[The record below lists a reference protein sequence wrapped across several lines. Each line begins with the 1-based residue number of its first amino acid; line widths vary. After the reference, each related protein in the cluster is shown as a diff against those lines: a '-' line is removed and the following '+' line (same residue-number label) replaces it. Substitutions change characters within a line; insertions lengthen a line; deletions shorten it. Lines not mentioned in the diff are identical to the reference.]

1 MAAASVKGEM
11 DSRDDMGIQLK
22 KILASQLKED
32 DK

>member
-22 KILASQLKED
+22 KNTCKPIERG
-32 DK
+32 